1 MPSGFSAPDAREHRR
16 PHHAG
21 AWHGCLLP
29 GYQAHLRVLV
39 ALSEARWHEGQG
51 EVGSRRMRG
60 SIDRARALL
69 AAHPVIDGHND
80 LAWELRKRV
89 HYDFDRLDIARP
101 QPSLHTDIPRL
112 RAGGVGAQF
121 WSVYVPSK
129 LAGDQ
134 AVRATLEQ
142 IDAVHTMVRRY
153 PDTFVL
159 ATTADEVER
168 AVSGG
173 WIASLLGAEG
183 GHSIDC
189 SLGVLRILQ
198 ALGVRYLTLTHNDNV
213 PWADSATDR
222 PRVGGLSRFGEDVV
236 REMNYVG
243 MLVDLSHVAP
253 TTMQAA
259 LRVTASPVIFS
270 HSSARALCDVP
281 RNVPDEVLVALARN
295 GGVCMVTF
303 VPPFISPRSAAW
315 SAEAKQHLADA
326 GVDPDDPDGPA
337 AAAPLAA
344 WERDH
349 PRPRVTVAEVADHVE
364 HVREVAGVD
373 HVGLGGDYD
382 GVASQ
387 PEGLEDV
394 ACYPRLLAELLDRHW
409 SDGDLAKLTWVNPL
423 RVLRDAE
430 AVARQLQ
437 ARRDPLLPIV
447 HELDGLEEPNP

>member
-1 MPSGFSAPDAREHRR
+1 
-16 PHHAG
+16 
-21 AWHGCLLP
+21 
-29 GYQAHLRVLV
+29 
-39 ALSEARWHEGQG
+39 
-51 EVGSRRMRG
+51 
-60 SIDRARALL
+60 
-69 AAHPVIDGHND
+69 
-80 LAWELRKRV
+80 
-89 HYDFDRLDIARP
+89 
-101 QPSLHTDIPRL
+101 
-112 RAGGVGAQF
+112 
-121 WSVYVPSK
+121 
-129 LAGDQ
+129 
-134 AVRATLEQ
+134 
-142 IDAVHTMVRRY
+142 
-153 PDTFVL
+153 
-159 ATTADEVER
+159 
-168 AVSGG
+168 
-173 WIASLLGAEG
+173 
-183 GHSIDC
+183 
-189 SLGVLRILQ
+189 
-198 ALGVRYLTLTHNDNV
+198 
-213 PWADSATDR
+213 
-222 PRVGGLSRFGEDVV
+222 
-236 REMNYVG
+236 MNYVG

-326 GVDPDDPDGPA
+326 GVDPDDPDSPA

-382 GVASQ
+382 GVTSQ

-437 ARRDPLLPIV
+437 ASRDPLLPIV